1 MRDGALFFFAG
12 GGRERKGM
20 PAGSSWWAGGSD
32 AAPEGEGRGVGW
44 ADFRNDFSL

>member
-12 GGRERKGM
+12 
-20 PAGSSWWAGGSD
+20 GSSWWAGGSD